1 MLRFGPGVVAVL
13 VKEAEGNQEPCGQY
27 AAWQATEIVRED
39 TLTLPLS
46 L

>member
-1 MLRFGPGVVAVL
+1 MLPFGPGVVAVL
-13 VKEAEGNQEPCGQY
+13 VKEAKGNQGPCGQY
-27 AAWQATEIVRED
+27 AAWQATEMVTED